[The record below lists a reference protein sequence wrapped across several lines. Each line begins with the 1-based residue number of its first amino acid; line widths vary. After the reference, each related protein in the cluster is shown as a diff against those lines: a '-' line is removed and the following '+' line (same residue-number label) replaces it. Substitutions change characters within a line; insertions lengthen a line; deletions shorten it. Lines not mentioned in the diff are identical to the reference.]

1 MGRGCSPAELATV
14 TAMICASPLEWL
26 VLALPDGR
34 FGALWAQGLEG
45 DHGAAI
51 AQGDY
56 SACAFVGASLQAAI
70 CYAEAHPDD

>member
-1 MGRGCSPAELATV
+1 MGRGCSPAELAKV

-34 FGALWAQGLEG
+34 FGALWAQGLKS

-51 AQGDY
+51 ARGDY
-56 SACAFVGASLQAAI
+56 SGCAFIGPSRQAAI
-70 CYAEAHPDD
+70 RYAEAHPGD